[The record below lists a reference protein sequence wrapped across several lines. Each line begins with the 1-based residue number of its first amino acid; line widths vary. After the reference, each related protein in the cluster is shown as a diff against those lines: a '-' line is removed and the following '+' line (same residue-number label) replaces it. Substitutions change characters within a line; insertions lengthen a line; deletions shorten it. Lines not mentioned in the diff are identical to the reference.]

1 MYPVNQLQNQ
11 AIAVL
16 CAVIVFIFYSRRK
29 LFNSTHIHKPGKTAP
44 EPAGAWPIIGHLHLL
59 GGAKL
64 MYRTL
69 GSLADEYGPVFMVRL
84 GMRRVL
90 VISNTES
97 ARECFTTN
105 DKVFATRPT
114 TVATDLL
121 TYNHSMFGFATYGP
135 YWREIRKIATMEL
148 LSDRRLAILKNVW
161 ISEINVCINELH
173 QLWIDKNSRKVD
185 HHQHVYNPISVE
197 MNGWFADFSFNVVA
211 RMIAGKRYFGKKSD
225 GGEEETR
232 RYREAMNDFMHL
244 LVIFLVSDAVPFLGG
259 LDFQGYKKRMKKTA
273 KEIDYFLGKWVDE
286 HRQRLKYKNVSK
298 VGQQDDDF
306 IDVLLLN
313 LNDQPIY
320 GRDTDTI
327 IKSTCLSLIAGGSDT
342 TAVTL
347 TWALSLLLNNRHV
360 LRKTQDE
367 LDIHV
372 GRERQVEES
381 DIKNLVYLQA
391 IVKETLRLYPAAP
404 LSAPR
409 MAMEDCT
416 VAGFQVTKGTQLMLN
431 LWKLHRDPHFWGPD
445 PLEFRPER
453 FLTANS
459 SSTGSGCSVDIDVKG
474 RHYELLPFGSG
485 RRMCPGVSFAM
496 QVIHLTIATLLH
508 GFHLS
513 TPTDGPVD
521 MTETSGLSCP
531 KATPLVV
538 LLTPRLPSYIFC
550 DLADR
555 CDSKVEHLYSK

>member
-1 MYPVNQLQNQ
+1 MYPVNQLQSQ
-11 AIAVL
+11 AVAVL
-16 CAVIVFIFYSRRK
+16 CAVIVFIFYLGRK
-29 LFNSTHIHKPGKTAP
+29 LFSSTHIHKPGKTAP

-105 DKVFATRPT
+105 DKVFATHPA
-114 TVATDLL
+114 TVATELL
-121 TYNHSMFGFATYGP
+121 TYNHSMFGFAPYGP
-135 YWREIRKIATMEL
+135 YWREVRKIATTEL

-161 ISEINVCINELH
+161 ISEINLCINELH
-173 QLWIDKNSRKVD
+173 QLWMDKNSRKLD
-185 HHQHVYNPISVE
+185 HSQHVYNQNMDPISVE
-197 MNGWFADFSFNVVA
+197 LNRWFANLSFNVVA
-211 RMIAGKRYFGKKSD
+211 RMIDGKRYFGKNTND
-225 GGEEETR
+225 DEEETR

-244 LVIFLVSDAVPFLGG
+244 VVIFVVSDAVPLVGG

-286 HRQRLKYKNVSK
+286 HRQRLKYKNVSNAD
-298 VGQQDDDF
+298 QQDDDF

-347 TWALSLLLNNRHV
+347 TWALSLLLNSRDV
-360 LRKTQDE
+360 LRKAQDE
-367 LDIHV
+367 LDIYV

-453 FLTANS
+453 FLTA
-459 SSTGSGCSVDIDVKG
+459 SSTGSGFSIDIDVNG
-474 RHYELLPFGSG
+474 RHYELLPFGSR
-485 RRMCPGVSFAM
+485 RRMFPGVSFAT
-496 QVIHLTIATLLH
+496 QVIHLTLATLLY
-508 GFHLS
+508 GFHFS

-538 LLTPRLPSYIFC
+538 LLTPRLPSYVFC

-555 CDSKVEHLYSK
+555 CNSIKS